1 MRKINYLEHRN
12 TFKLN
17 TIIYSPEPVDS
28 ESNPQTHIEE
38 SKRFTLRSHSPR
50 QNSFKKQSKEIENA
64 KANSPSSDK
73 FPGQLDNSKLN
84 KCVNYDKNPP
94 DNSEVLSKLNKR
106 KRPPWKTTELST
118 KRHKRQSCNSG
129 QMANYY
135 SKSQLGKFFST

>member
-17 TIIYSPEPVDS
+17 TIIYSPESVDS
-28 ESNPQTHIEE
+28 GSNHQTHVEE
-38 SKRFTLRSHSPR
+38 SKRFSLRSHSAR
-50 QNSFKKQSKEIENA
+50 QNSFKKQSKERENA
-64 KANSPSSDK
+64 KANSASVDK

-84 KCVNYDKNPP
+84 KCVKCDKTPS
-94 DNSEVLSKLNKR
+94 DSSEDLSKLNKR
-106 KRPPWKTTELST
+106 KRPPWKTTEMST

-135 SKSQLGKFFST
+135 SKSQLACYK